1 MAIIH
6 GGGNHLCYDILYK
19 LNWFDRLRINLA
31 KRILKPLSRRIP
43 YRVAVKDPDPPE
55 YTANCP
61 EVMEYKAK
69 GWTYYCS
76 GDTNHTEF
84 ILRGM
89 GLENPLDK
97 AGLISYLLLQF
108 DVDRIEIK
116 LKG

>member
-6 GGGNHLCYDILYK
+6 EGKDCLCYDILYK
-19 LNWFDRLRINLA
+19 LNWFDKLRVNLA
-31 KRILKPLSRRIP
+31 KKILKPLSRRIP
-43 YRVAVKDPDPPE
+43 YQVVVKDPDLPE

-61 EVMEYKAK
+61 EIVEYKAK
-69 GWTYYCS
+69 GWIYYCS
-76 GDTNHTEF
+76 GDTNHIEF
-84 ILRGM
+84 ILKDM